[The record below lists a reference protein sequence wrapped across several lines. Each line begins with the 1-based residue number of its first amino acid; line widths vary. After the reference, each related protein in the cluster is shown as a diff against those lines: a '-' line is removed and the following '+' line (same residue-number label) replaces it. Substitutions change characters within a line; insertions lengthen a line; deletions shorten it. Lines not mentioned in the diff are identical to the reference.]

1 MIERDETETSAD
13 EPTPTSPDPAAADP
27 AETEPAQADTAD
39 SDGANPERPEAEA
52 EAEVIDLGAHASEI
66 ARLRAQLEESSAR
79 LRTVSKA
86 YTDLQQEM
94 DAFRKRQQ
102 VLAEAKA
109 ERKAGEV
116 VERFFEPVQNLKRA
130 LEAEGSAQDLRDGVK
145 LVLQQFSRQL
155 EVLGLTEVPGIGSTF
170 DPKVHDALALMPV
183 TDPAQDGKVIAV
195 HSTGWKVGDRV
206 IQPAQV
212 VIGKLQEPAEA

>member
-1 MIERDETETSAD
+1 MIERDEAETSAE
-13 EPTPTSPDPAAADP
+13 EPTPDSPDTDPTSAEDPSESAPQDP
-27 AETEPAQADTAD
+27 APEPE
-39 SDGANPERPEAEA
+39 PEIIELDAHHAEI
-52 EAEVIDLGAHASEI
+52 V
-66 ARLRAQLEESSAR
+66 RLRGQLEESSAR

-102 VLAEAKA
+102 VLADAKA

-130 LEAEGSAQDLRDGVK
+130 AEAEGSAQDLREGVK
-145 LVLQQFSRQL
+145 LVLQQFARQL
-155 EVLGLTEVPGIGSTF
+155 EVLGLTEVPGVGATF

-183 TDPAQDGKVIAV
+183 TDPDQDGKIIAV